1 MACSFSALY
10 HKNTRTYADLPDCC
24 IVHIKNKS
32 EVVIAVNFWVLEVV
46 KVNYE
51 LDSTS

>member
-1 MACSFSALY
+1 MACSFSTVC
-10 HKNTRTYADLPDCC
+10 HKNTRTYADLPDCY

-32 EVVIAVNFWVLEVV
+32 EAVMAVNFWMLEVV

-51 LDSTS
+51 RDSTS